1 VTPLQERIRRLPPG
15 VEFLVVVC
23 GAFGIPIFS
32 SIMSLG
38 TGGDSRPSGGGA
50 LVFDN
55 AALIGIVTLEIVQ
68 SVFLVW
74 FLHARGWTLEKVGL
88 RISWRGTGLGWLLF
102 LTTYVVAMA
111 SQHLAEMSL
120 PAQMHEAAARYPTA
134 DRNVSMQLV
143 FLAST
148 VNGIFEELFVA
159 GYIVT
164 ALRERR
170 GTWIAINAS
179 TVVRLLYHLYQGPIG
194 IMTIVPMGLIY
205 GYAYART
212 RQLWP
217 LIFSH
222 VLIDIVGL
230 SELGRML
237 EDF

>member
-23 GAFGIPIFS
+23 GAFGMPIIS
-32 SIMSLG
+32 SIISLG
-38 TGGDSRPSGGGA
+38 THGDSRPAGGGA

-74 FLHARGWTLEKVGL
+74 FLHVRGWTLEKVGL
-88 RISWRGTGLGWLLF
+88 RITWRGTGFGWLLF

-111 SQHLAEMSL
+111 SQHLAELAL

-143 FLAST
+143 FLVST

-159 GYIVT
+159 GYIIT
-164 ALRERR
+164 ALRARR
-170 GTWIAINAS
+170 GVWIAINAS

-194 IMTIVPMGLIY
+194 IMTIVPMGLLY
-205 GYAYART
+205 GYVYART

-217 LIFSH
+217 LMFAH
-222 VLIDIVGL
+222 VLIDIIGL
-230 SELGRML
+230 SQLGRWL
-237 EDF
+237 EGF